1 MLYSEYLQEQII
13 AHLLPEKQ
21 ELQWLIEQNVRRA
34 DKVADFGCGGGEKT
48 LALMWALG
56 ASEAVGIDIEDITPA
71 QSMLEGIRHEITI
84 IRSKLRSCRDI
95 PEDDLMWWNG
105 VPDFLKRLPPEECI
119 KFCQRD
125 ITKPTGLQPDCYD
138 IAFCHRVLHH
148 IWFDQ
153 TQEDTQFA
161 VREMA
166 RVAKPGGLVA
176 AFEVIQYSD
185 KPKLDFRPL
194 FEQAGLERVHTKET
208 EENYS
213 QGQRIVAEYLYKKQK

>member
-1 MLYSEYLQEQII
+1 MLYSEYLQKQII
-13 AHLLPEKQ
+13 VHLLHEKQ

-34 DKVADFGCGGGEKT
+34 DKVADFGCGGGKKT

-56 ASEAVGIDIEDITPA
+56 ASEAVGIDKQDITPA
-71 QSMLEGIRHEITI
+71 QSMLKDIRHEII
-84 IRSKLRSCRDI
+84 VIRSKLRSCRDI

-105 VPDFLKRLPPEECI
+105 VPDFLKRLPPEERI
-119 KFCQRD
+119 KFCQGN
-125 ITKPTGLQPDCYD
+125 ITKPTGLQSDYYD

-161 VREMA
+161 IREMA
-166 RVAKPGGLVA
+166 RVVKPDGLVA
-176 AFEVIQYSD
+176 AFEVLQYSD

-194 FEQAGLERVHTKET
+194 FERAGLERVHTKET
-208 EENYS
+208 EESYS
-213 QGQRIVAEYLYKKQK
+213 QGQRIVAEYLYYKK